1 MIFFSIYIYGAKFS
15 LFNWHQAVGKIEICS
30 CIFNSQMGRLL
41 STPLL
46 LSLHASY
53 QIIDRRYV
61 VIESQRY
68 CDITKMSCR
77 RLCTVYNIIIK
88 VLISVPESNR

>member
-1 MIFFSIYIYGAKFS
+1 MDEGTSLIQWPLPFTDDFFSSIYVYGAKFS

-30 CIFNSQMGRLL
+30 CIFSSQMGRLL

-61 VIESQRY
+61 VIESHR
-68 CDITKMSCR
+68 DI
-77 RLCTVYNIIIK
+77 VI
-88 VLISVPESNR
+88 